1 MSGSRRSSN
10 TRRLMWQE
18 GELVVVVVGKDR
30 RKLGVERAREGRGKR
45 GEKVVWGYGR
55 RDGKEHGR
63 RKKGGREGKK
73 GEVCTMIFMNGGKG
87 HAPQRRAIIP

>member
-18 GELVVVVVGKDR
+18 GEVVVRKDR

-55 RDGKEHGR
+55 RDGK
-63 RKKGGREGKK
+63 
-73 GEVCTMIFMNGGKG
+73 
-87 HAPQRRAIIP
+87 